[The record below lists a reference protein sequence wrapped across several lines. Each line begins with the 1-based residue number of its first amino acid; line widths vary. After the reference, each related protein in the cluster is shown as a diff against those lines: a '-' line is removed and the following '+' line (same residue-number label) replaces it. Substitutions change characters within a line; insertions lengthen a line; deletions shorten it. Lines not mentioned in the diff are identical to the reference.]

1 MKKLIL
7 AIFVLVVM
15 AVPAISSAAP
25 PRVGPYVSGF
35 IGMTIPAD
43 ADAGFFNEEIEFD
56 PGLNVGGTAG
66 MDFGAVRVEGE
77 ISYKEADVDTITDRG
92 TGQTFRGIEG
102 GLEATAFMVNLF
114 VDLHSP
120 GPITPYFGGG
130 VGFAALHQS
139 EIYDDFG
146 TFYIADDEMVFAYQA
161 GAGLEVAL
169 NRQVSLD
176 LGYRYFR
183 TSEAT
188 FADTEMEFESHNATV
203 GLRLKF

>member
-1 MKKLIL
+1 
-7 AIFVLVVM
+7 
-15 AVPAISSAAP
+15 
-25 PRVGPYVSGF
+25 
-35 IGMTIPAD
+35 MTIHAD

>member
-7 AIFVLVVM
+7 TLFALAIM
-15 AVPAISSAAP
+15 AAPAVSSASST
-25 PRVGPYVSGF
+25 RVGPYLSGF
-35 IGMTIPAD
+35 IGVTIPAD

-56 PGLNVGGTAG
+56 PGFNVGGAAG
-66 MDFGAVRVEGE
+66 MDYGALRVEGE
-77 ISYKEADVDTITDRG
+77 ISYKEADVDSITDRG
-92 TGQTFRGIEG
+92 TGETFRGIEG
-102 GLEATAFMVNLF
+102 GIEATAFMVNLF

-139 EIYDDFG
+139 ETFDDLV
-146 TFYIADDEMVFAYQA
+146 TFYASDDEMVFAYQA
-161 GAGLEVAL
+161 GAGLEIAL

-176 LGYRYFR
+176 LAYRYFR

-188 FADTEMEFESHNATV
+188 FTDSEMEFESHNATV
-203 GLRLKF
+203 GLRLKY

>member
-35 IGMTIPAD
+35 IGMTIHAD

>member
-146 TFYIADDEMVFAYQA
+146 TFYVADDEMVFAYQA

>member
-146 TFYIADDEMVFAYQA
+146 TFYISDDEMVFAYQA

>member
-7 AIFVLVVM
+7 TLFALAIM
-15 AVPAISSAAP
+15 AAPAVSSASP
-25 PRVGPYVSGF
+25 NRVGPYISGF
-35 IGMTIPAD
+35 IGVTIPAD

-56 PGLNVGGTAG
+56 PGFNVGGTAG
-66 MDFGAVRVEGE
+66 MDYGTLRVEGE
-77 ISYKEADVDTITDRG
+77 ISYKEADVDSITDRG
-92 TGQTFRGIEG
+92 TGETFRGIEG
-102 GLEATAFMVNLF
+102 GIEATAFMVNLF

-139 EIYDDFG
+139 ETFDDLG
-146 TFYIADDEMVFAYQA
+146 TFYFADDEMVFAYQA
-161 GAGLEVAL
+161 GAGLEIAL

-176 LGYRYFR
+176 LAYRFFR

-188 FADTEMEFESHNATV
+188 FTDTEMEFESHNATV
-203 GLRLKF
+203 GLRLKY